1 MALIL
6 LIFVISWY
14 QTNNSN
20 TCSNIIFVVSKHT
33 RSKRTYLICIHIL
46 KVPSLFWNK
55 LYTTVLK
62 FIVQQMSTPDTR
74 FTSTL
79 LLRCHQW
86 KDGLHSACTDA
97 ACMQMQSAR
106 TDVTHTTPTTT
117 NRLDMMNGRT
127 EIDQLKWTALI
138 PGRSAISAPKLCVSW
153 RLTSW
158 SCVHA
163 CKIELCLINA

>member
-1 MALIL
+1 MPL

-20 TCSNIIFVVSKHT
+20 TCSNIIFVVSKYT
-33 RSKRTYLICIHIL
+33 RSKKNLFCIHTL
-46 KVPSLFWNK
+46 KVPSRFWNK

-62 FIVQQMSTPDTR
+62 FIVQQMSTPDTC

-79 LLRCHQW
+79 LFRCHQW
-86 KDGLHSACTDA
+86 KDALHSECTGA
-97 ACMQMQSAR
+97 ACMQMQSAG

-117 NRLDMMNGRT
+117 NRLDMMNGQT

-138 PGRSAISAPKLCVSW
+138 PGRSAISAPKLCVCW

-163 CKIELCLINA
+163 CKIELRLINA